1 VGPPGALYGA
11 GMDDSTTS
19 REFLERLAAR
29 DFDGLAA
36 TLAAGVRARMLLPR
50 GLEEHQ
56 GREAIAGRM
65 RGWFAPASA
74 FEVRAT
80 TDEPV
85 GARRRLSWR
94 LGVVREAGAPE
105 VVEQVA
111 FVDVGPDGIE
121 RLDLV
126 CSGFQ
131 AEAEQLFD
139 AGDMGCGDGLAG
151 AFRRRIAGV
160 PVGGSLRVVVS
171 DPAAKEDLP
180 SLARLLG
187 HRVAAT
193 EQRDDGRHTIT
204 VERRT

>member
-1 VGPPGALYGA
+1 MGPPGALYGA

-29 DFDGLAA
+29 DFEGLAA
-36 TLAAGVRARMLLPR
+36 TLAAGARARMLLPR
-50 GLEEHQ
+50 GLEEHE

-65 RGWFAPASA
+65 RGWFAPASE

-85 GARRRLSWR
+85 GSRRRLSWR
-94 LGVVREAGAPE
+94 LGVVREAGVPE

-111 FVDVGPDGIE
+111 FVDLGPDGIE

-131 AEAEQLFD
+131 AEAERFFD

-151 AFRRRIAGV
+151 EFRRRIAGV